1 VEYADLAPYGVTHA
15 QLKDM
20 LRREEELRLCE
31 ETQQRMLT
39 EGDDSYVPIVEEIQA
54 QVSREFGLDPEL
66 GTMLLRCAES
76 FARSDAERAEIIGLS
91 LYRRHNRCVDGDLA
105 VGSPAP
111 VLKQA
116 LHLPDE
122 DLTPVHLFDHLRRT
136 SVPQGLHQKGA
147 SSLPLVLFAGS
158 WS

>member
-31 ETQQRMLT
+31 ETQQRMLK

-66 GTMLLRCAES
+66 GMMLLRCAES
-76 FARSDAERAEIIGLS
+76 FARSDAERAEIIDLS
-91 LYRRHNRCVDGDLA
+91 LYRRHNRCVDGSLA

-111 VLKQA
+111 VLKQP

-122 DLTPVHLFDHLRRT
+122 RLTPVNLFDY
-136 SVPQGLHQKGA
+136 LHRAATQLLHPKGV